1 MTRRLDLY
9 EVVELTRSAKTRDQ
23 KISVLKQHE
32 SPALKDYLRGTFDDA
47 IQWNLPDGP
56 VPYTPSIE
64 ESIPSNFH
72 KQHMNLKYFVK
83 GLQESERLNQ
93 LKRENLFIQICESV
107 HPSDAKLLESMVNK
121 KQPVKGL
128 TKKIVEEAYPGLIH
142 T

>member
-1 MTRRLDLY
+1 MTRRLDVY

-32 SPALKDYLRGTFDDA
+32 TPALKDYLRGTFDDT

-64 ESIPSNFH
+64 ESIPSNLH

-83 GLQESERLNQ
+83 GLQASDRLNP

-121 KQPVKGL
+121 KQPAKGL
-128 TKKIVEEAYPGLIH
+128 TKKIVEEAYPGLILK
-142 T
+142 